1 MKNGHGSNSG
11 IQGFRNFGI
20 EGILFLL
27 IYLFYPLIPQFGT
40 NTGPY
45 LFGETSVVVTG
56 FIPADRGKNPGKSL
70 NSSIINDLCT
80 VEL

>member
-1 MKNGHGSNSG
+1 M
-11 IQGFRNFGI
+11 
-20 EGILFLL
+20 
-27 IYLFYPLIPQFGT
+27 PQFGT

-45 LFGETSVVVTG
+45 LFGETSAVVAG
-56 FIPADRGKNPGKSL
+56 FIPADRGKIPEKSL